1 MDGLGESLMSRE
13 NKTKSVSLV
22 LLYMMSLMLAVVSVP
37 SVMAVNETTQGT
49 VTGTE
54 TWTGTMNLQ
63 DNVTVAQGSK
73 LIVNAGTTVNIPF
86 GKYIDVEGAICI
98 GDAACGAS
106 AGSASSQARFIWTQ
120 PSTYEKAGWCLNSN
134 SASFNNPD
142 TACGSG
148 MVIRNTIDQAI
159 TSINFAHFENAYGYP
174 VYVPSLQ
181 SLQYGA
187 LVFDGSSTTA
197 RGLSF
202 ADVNTSNVIALDFAS
217 PLLLD
222 SSFELGVDGQGY
234 DAAAVR
240 AYSAGAGILSTFE
253 VKNSEFTGNDADC
266 GQQGGGRAVI
276 YIEDSYVDMDNLDIA
291 DNSYGILMKSSS
303 GTLTNSD
310 IDVKCNAIDTNS
322 LKTTGTIEHTLEVNN
337 NIITTEEGAGLTA
350 YDGAKVYAERNT
362 ISGAAEASGVGIRGS
377 VVELHEN
384 TIGPIGGW
392 NGLWIYGVSDVI
404 AENNT
409 IQDTGKEPVLIGEY
423 HYEDQGWQVPAPS
436 AARLY
441 LANNAISNNS
451 GTCNSQM
458 YGGDFACPAVHV
470 FRSSASILDNT
481 ITGNTGDIIR
491 AKGSLINVQRNTAD
505 SQGGFA
511 GNISLHDD
519 NYGNKYGS
527 VAYFSGNT
535 WTGVSQVYN
544 ITESRVTVQ
553 SEQIP
558 SPGNGELY
566 PVNIRWLGAECP
578 YVQDECLQLPDTVAL
593 PPAQMPLALELVE
606 NATVFSFAALQNFDS
621 SMIHVQNQ
629 NTAWG
634 SQVRQ
639 GELVRYQVK
648 AKNSN
653 VEGATVVIK
662 DATGLPLYELTT
674 DAFGFTPQVSLPSDF
689 LLDRNWNHV
698 VGDKNAAIPGS
709 NDGTGQPI
717 YVDEDSC
724 ADGIDNDGDTFIDG
738 GDLASDISDNSNC
751 ENGNREKPFYS
762 VEAFKFGSGKD
773 DFSYVLSGPIDD
785 VINLENQR
793 PSVSVNEPDG
803 YSYAT
808 TVRITGQ
815 AWDGL
820 KWPYANDN
828 TAQQAQ
834 FGVIKRVEI
843 QPPGSSDWFYASDVS
858 GSNGE
863 ITMQSHPFRDWVY
876 EWDGAAHPDGEGD
889 IAFRIRSYDGLD
901 YSPVEVRQYK
911 LNLVPPTILV
921 DVPTEGSVHQTGKV
935 MFQGTASDPYQG
947 TYGSD
952 IKQIWFHITGPN
964 DFEQQFFNQ
973 GSTSWSYQWSV
984 AELPSGEYTIE
995 VWAADSDFCIDEIV
1009 VADGCVAET
1018 RTITINNDNVPP
1030 NLQLSWIGAEDQTS
1044 GGIDGDTVRA
1054 SPETK
1059 IIGVARDIGGFV
1071 TRVEIEITDLANGIV
1086 LNDGPLPVTTF
1097 AQDGSWVAN
1106 WDTSKLVHD
1115 SVYSVAVRAYDG
1127 DDYSE
1132 WSTWRMTINNPLDA
1146 ENIDPV
1152 FNETGWVGTW
1162 TIFCDQNSN
1171 SFDRCGGG
1179 VSFDLA
1185 EFFSDPDGT
1194 GSPGNDLEFY
1204 VYDDDETIEDDF
1216 YDDFITI
1223 TPLGVLTYDP
1233 MSYMAQTTSSIPD
1246 WSLNGVVVYAQD
1258 DQESKAY
1265 SLKVNFLVRSV
1276 SFTVERADVGDIT
1289 VNDPATFQGEGLP
1302 GSLVIARFADGNAK
1316 LNSTRV
1322 LSDGSWS
1329 MDLTAGQ
1336 LSGVEGTSNVIFE
1349 MDGQIFNFAGQT
1361 DNAEFAITVS
1371 SGDDG
1376 GSGVLTI
1383 ALIVIAVLVLLGAG
1397 AFFFIEFEEIPDEAD
1412 LTGDDAPQQEDPYA
1426 WAKTKQTPSLPQQQV
1441 APQTQAAPAVQE
1453 AAAPA
1458 ASQHPGWLWD
1468 QASNQWVPDPDYQQ
1482 PPQA

>member
-1 MDGLGESLMSRE
+1 MSRK
-13 NKTKSVSLV
+13 NRTKSVSLV
-22 LLYMMSLMLAVVSVP
+22 MLYMMSLMLAMVSVP
-37 SVMAVNETTQGT
+37 SAMAVNETTQGT

-54 TWTGTMNLQ
+54 TWSGTMNLQ
-63 DNVTVAQGSK
+63 DDVTVAEGSK
-73 LIVNAGTTVNIPF
+73 LIVNAGTTVNIPA
-86 GKYIDVEGAICI
+86 GKFIDVQGAICI
-98 GDAACGAS
+98 GYSACGAS
-106 AGSASSQARFIWTQ
+106 AGSSSSQARFIWSVPTDY
-120 PSTYEKAGWCLNSN
+120 TKTGRCLNTQSN
-134 SASFNNPD
+134 VLNNPD
-142 TACGSG
+142 AACGSG
-148 MVIRNTIDQAI
+148 LIIRDTIDQSI

-174 VYVPSLQ
+174 IYVASLQ
-181 SLQYGA
+181 AVQYGA
-187 LVFDGSSTTA
+187 LVFDGSTTTA

-202 ADVNTSNVIALDFAS
+202 TDINTSNVIAVDYAA
-217 PLLLD
+217 PLLTE
-222 SSFELGVDGQGY
+222 STFELGIDGQGY

-240 AYSAGAGILSTFE
+240 AYDAGAGILSTFR
-253 VKNSEFTGNDADC
+253 VKNSVFTGNDADC
-266 GQQGGGRAVI
+266 GQQGGGRAVL
-276 YIEDSYVDMDNLDIA
+276 YIENSYIDMDSLDIK

-303 GTLTNSD
+303 GSFTNSK

-322 LKTTGTIEHTLEVNN
+322 LKTTGNIEHTLEVKDND
-337 NIITTEEGAGLTA
+337 ITTEEGAGLTA
-350 YDGAKVYAERNT
+350 YDGAKVYAEGNI
-362 ISGAAEASGVGIRGS
+362 ISGAAEGSGVGIRSS
-377 VVELHEN
+377 VVELHRN
-384 TIGPIGGW
+384 TIGPVGGW
-392 NGLWIYGVSDVI
+392 NGLWIYGTSDVI

-423 HYEDQGWQVPAPS
+423 HYQDQGWQVPAPS

-441 LANNAISNNS
+441 LANNVISNNS

-458 YGGDFACPAVHV
+458 YGGDFPCPAIHV

-505 SQGGFA
+505 SELGFA
-511 GNISLHDD
+511 GNVSHHDD

-527 VAYFSGNT
+527 VAYFSSNA

-558 SPGNGELY
+558 SPGGNELY
-566 PVNIRWLGAECP
+566 PVSIRWLGAECP
-578 YVQDECLQLPDTVAL
+578 FVQDECLQLPGTVAL
-593 PPAQMPLALELVE
+593 PPVGMPLALELVE
-606 NATVFSFAALQNFDS
+606 NATVFSFADLQNFDS

-634 SQVRQ
+634 SQVRE

-653 VEGATVVIK
+653 VEGATVIIK

-674 DAFGFTPQVSLPSDF
+674 DAFGFTPEVSLPSDF

-698 VGDKNAAIPGS
+698 VGDKNAAIPGT

-717 YVDEDSC
+717 VVDEDSC
-724 ADGIDNDGDTFIDG
+724 ADGIDNDGDTFIDELDVNNG
-738 GDLASDISDNSNC
+738 IGDTSNC

-762 VEAFKFGSGKD
+762 VEAFKFGSGRD
-773 DFSYVLSGPIDD
+773 DFSYVLSGPVDD
-785 VINLENQR
+785 IINLENQR
-793 PSVSVNEPDG
+793 PGVSVNEPDG
-803 YSYAT
+803 YSFAT

-815 AWDGL
+815 AWDGA

-834 FGVIKRVEI
+834 FGLVKRVEI
-843 QPPGSSDWFYASDVS
+843 QPPGSSDWFYASDAS
-858 GSNGE
+858 GSNGD
-863 ITMQSHPFRDWVY
+863 ITMENHPFKDWVY
-876 EWDGAAHPDGEGD
+876 EWDGAAHPEGEGD
-889 IAFRIRSYDGLD
+889 ITFRIRSYDGLD

-911 LNLVPPTILV
+911 LNLVAPSLLV
-921 DVPTEGSVHQTGKV
+921 DVPTTGSVHQTGKV

-947 TYGSD
+947 TAGSD
-952 IKQIWFHITGPN
+952 VKQIWFSITGP
-964 DFEQQFFNQ
+964 DGFAQQFFIQ
-973 GSTSWSYQWSV
+973 GSTSWSYQWNV
-984 AELPSGEYTIE
+984 GELPTGDYTAT
-995 VWAADSDFCIDEIV
+995 VWAADSDFCIGEPIENE
-1009 VADGCVAET
+1009 GCVAET

-1030 NLQLSWIGAEDQTS
+1030 NLQLSWIGAEDQSS

-1054 SPETK
+1054 SSDTK

-1086 LNDGPLPVTTF
+1086 LNDGPLPVTSF
-1097 AQDGSWVAN
+1097 AQDGSWVAT

-1132 WSTWRMTINNPLDA
+1132 WSVWRMTINNPLDA

-1185 EFFSDPDGT
+1185 EFFNDPDGS
-1194 GSPGNDLEFY
+1194 GSPGDDLEFY
-1204 VYDDDETIEDDF
+1204 IFDNDETIEDDF

-1265 SLKVNFLVRSV
+1265 SLKVNFLVRAV
-1276 SFTVERADVGDIT
+1276 AFTVDRTDTGDIT
-1289 VNDPATFQGEGLP
+1289 VDDPAEFQGEGLP
-1302 GSLVIARFADGNAK
+1302 GSLVIARFAEGNAK

-1322 LSDGSWS
+1322 LSDGSWN
-1329 MDLTAGQ
+1329 MQLTAGQ
-1336 LSGVEGTSNVIFE
+1336 LSGIEGSSDVIFE
-1349 MDGQIFNFAGQT
+1349 MDGQIFKFAGQT
-1361 DNAEFAITVS
+1361 ENAEFAVTVS

-1376 GSGVLTI
+1376 GSGMLGI
-1383 ALIVIAVLVLLGAG
+1383 ILIVLAVLVLLGAG
-1397 AFFFIEFEEIPDEAD
+1397 AFFFIEFEEVPDEDD
-1412 LTGDDAPQQEDPYA
+1412 LTSDDTAVEEDPYA
-1426 WAKTKQTPSLPQQQV
+1426 WAKAKQTPAIPQQEAA
-1441 APQTQAAPAVQE
+1441 APAQAAPVAQE
-1453 AAAPA
+1453 AAPA

-1468 QASNQWVPDPDYQQ
+1468 QASNQWVPDPNYQQ
-1482 PPQA
+1482 PPQ